1 MKNFILIGLL
11 ISSISAFGSDT
22 TSRIS
27 FVNATKNDNL
37 IILCKIMSY
46 PKFDSTKEV
55 CPEKMIVEVLEVLK
69 GKNSSKLITV
79 LGYDK
84 SVNNN
89 LACLQFYSIGRY
101 YILGLDNFKLI
112 ATGNHS
118 LEYNEGTVKGNITN
132 EPTREYLKKF
142 QKIFDRLQKEEF
154 KKTIDKEKIEKLRK
168 EFTMQSDLLN
178 QSMDYKSFKET
189 FTFE

>member
-89 LACLQFYSIGRY
+89 LACLQFYY
-101 YILGLDNFKLI
+101 LFFQTFHI
-112 ATGNHS
+112 A
-118 LEYNEGTVKGNITN
+118 I
-132 EPTREYLKKF
+132 
-142 QKIFDRLQKEEF
+142 IRL
-154 KKTIDKEKIEKLRK
+154 
-168 EFTMQSDLLN
+168 
-178 QSMDYKSFKET
+178 SF
-189 FTFE
+189 

>member
-1 MKNFILIGLL
+1 
-11 ISSISAFGSDT
+11 
-22 TSRIS
+22 
-27 FVNATKNDNL
+27 
-37 IILCKIMSY
+37 MSY

-112 ATGNHS
+112 AAGNHS
-118 LEYNEGTVKGNITN
+118 LEYNEGIVKGNITN

-142 QKIFDRLQKEEF
+142 QKIFDRLQKLKSF
-154 KKTIDKEKIEKLRK
+154 GRNSQCKATYSTSQWTINRLRK
-168 EFTMQSDLLN
+168 LSLLN
-178 QSMDYKSFKET
+178 KKHNSIMDCTLDEYA
-189 FTFE
+189 